1 MKKLAIFNGRGV
13 DPTSLWWTRPNA
25 SYFFTCS
32 LREDTHKKKCFFLVA
47 WTTKPLGGG
56 VKSLVVRPLKK
67 KLFLCV
73 SSLSCTQ
80 KSSKMFVEKELKELV
95 GENAMPSFILV
106 NTETLFVSFK
116 LAFIKEL
123 LTVGVLGF

>member
-1 MKKLAIFNGRGV
+1 MKYDIGPLN
-13 DPTSLWWTRPNA
+13 LNPN
-25 SYFFTCS
+25 
-32 LREDTHKKKCFFLVA
+32 
-47 WTTKPLGGG
+47 GG